1 MAVVMLD
8 LRDDLCIG
16 EEGMLRPSETS
27 PIIGDFSSDLG
38 FDEKY
43 HSKKVLCIAT
53 SLFQILAPTRTFP
66 WRPLRFVCAT

>member
-16 EEGMLRPSETS
+16 EEGILRPSGTS

-38 FDEKY
+38 VDGNY
-43 HSKKVLCIAT
+43 HS
-53 SLFQILAPTRTFP
+53 
-66 WRPLRFVCAT
+66 